1 MSTQTFTRTRL
12 APVQED
18 RTPVPSRARR
28 RPDVHRVLSRI
39 LVLVLAVVQVYPLL
53 WLFLTSVRDEHD
65 FATGNPFGLPTSF
78 TLDNFARAFDQG
90 DLGGYILNSLIVT
103 AGADVLIVVCGMM
116 GAYAIEVLGFRFSR
130 AVRGMFLIGII
141 VPVQIAL
148 VPLFIDYTRVG
159 LLDTYPSMIIPLA
172 GFSLPMALYL
182 FSSFF
187 SYIPRE
193 TYEAASL
200 DGAGPYRI
208 FTRITLPLSVNT
220 VVTVVMVNSIFIWN
234 DFIFAN
240 TFVLSEDLK
249 TIPLGL
255 QNYIG
260 AMGKTDW
267 TATFAAVCVTVTP
280 LLLVFLV
287 LNRAMIYGL
296 ESGAN
301 KG

>member
-1 MSTQTFTRTRL
+1 MSTQVL
-12 APVQED
+12 P
-18 RTPVPSRARR
+18 RTPAPPADGRPAAPRPARR
-28 RPDVHRVLSRI
+28 RPDVPRVLSRVVVSL
-39 LVLVLAVVQVYPLL
+39 LVVVQVYPLL
-53 WLFLTSVRDEHD
+53 WLFLTSVRDEQD
-65 FATGNPFGLPTSF
+65 FASGNPFGLPTSF
-78 TLDNFARAFDQG
+78 TLDNFSRAFEQG
-90 DLGGYILNSLIVT
+90 DLGRYILNSLIVT
-103 AGADVLIVVCGMM
+103 AGANVLIVVCGMM
-116 GAYAIEVLGFRFSR
+116 GAYAIQVLGFRFSR
-130 AVRGMFLIGII
+130 AVRGMFLVGII

-148 VPLFIDYTRVG
+148 VPLFIDYTEVG

-172 GFSLPMALYL
+172 GFSLPMSVYL

-187 SYIPRE
+187 EYIPRE

-200 DGAGPYRI
+200 DGAGPYRV
-208 FTRITLPLSVNT
+208 FLRITAPMSVNT
-220 VVTVVMVNSIFIWN
+220 IVTVVMVNSIFIWN
-234 DFIFAN
+234 DFVFAN